1 MFDFILAHPYLTI
14 WVSLVLVFERAM
26 YCGYVV
32 DDDSWFV
39 VMKESKAAYKEKKL
53 SLFRLILRGCYGAG
67 IFMNKIQEHLC
78 ELILHGINC
87 SLMYH
92 LIAKSSIGPAGALLA
107 SMLYLI
113 NPINNQTVIWL
124 NGRRYALTI
133 MLVLTAFNFWWTAPA
148 IAFIIPWFQV
158 SGFLFPILFLWTP
171 FWPLVPVLA
180 ALLSIFGKKHL
191 ISKMN
196 DRKKDYKGGN
206 ENQKLTWRKSILYVK
221 TVGYQFFNCIFPVNP
236 AMYHNFLFYFSLTEE
251 GTKSGYAINK
261 DFWKGAGVLAL
272 LGYLIIFQHSFWAF
286 WFLLFI
292 SPWCN
297 IYQVTMNASDRY
309 CSLPNIGAMALLAEY
324 LLKLPDPFRT
334 AAICSFAAFYILKY
348 QPLFIAYRNLENF
361 YLYHINQKPDI
372 INPRFFL
379 AKLYHAK
386 KDHFS
391 AFAVIKQGMRYHPY
405 DFKLLLGF
413 IECLFTLGKPISAL
427 RAMEICEKHIPP
439 LEVEDTN
446 NLFAGIRKQYAKE
459 YKSLLNSRDEID
471 RMTPR
476 ELYEEKERIYKK
488 ESTLPLSKREK
499 VLRKCGNLPMN
510 RIANVA

>member
-1 MFDFILAHPYLTI
+1 MLNFVLSHPYLTI
-14 WVSLVLVFERAM
+14 WASLVLMFEKAM

-39 VMKESKAAYKEKKL
+39 AMRDAKKDFKEKKI
-53 SLFRLILRGCYGAG
+53 SLFKLITMACYGAG
-67 IFMNKIQEHLC
+67 IFRNKTQEHFFAVA
-78 ELILHGINC
+78 LHGVNC
-87 SLMYH
+87 SLVYH
-92 LIAKSSIGPAGALLA
+92 LAVKFSHNPAMALLA
-107 SMLYLI
+107 SMLYLV

-133 MLVLTAFNFWWTAPA
+133 LCVLIALNFWWTAPA
-148 IAFIIPWFQV
+148 MAVMIPWLQV
-158 SGFLFPILFLWTP
+158 SGFLFPIMFLFTP
-171 FWPLVPVLA
+171 AWPIVPLLA
-180 ALLSIFGKKHL
+180 ALLSIFGG
-191 ISKMN
+191 
-196 DRKKDYKGGN
+196 RKVVDNIRNRRKDFKAGN
-206 ENQKLTWRKSILYVK
+206 ENQKLTWKKSILYVK
-221 TVGYQFFNCIFPVNP
+221 TVGYHFFNCVLPVKP
-236 AMYHNFLFYFSLTEE
+236 AMYHTFLFYFSLTEE
-251 GTKSGYAINK
+251 GTKNGYAINK

-272 LGYLIIFQHSFWAF
+272 LGYLIIGQHSFWAF

-309 CSLPNIGAMALLAEY
+309 CSLPNIGVMALLAEY
-324 LLKLPDPFRT
+324 LLKLPEPYRT
-334 AAICSFAAFYILKY
+334 AAICAFGSFYVVKY

-361 YLYHINQKPDI
+361 YLYHINQQPDI

-427 RAMEICEKHIPP
+427 RAMEVCERHVPP
-439 LEVEDTN
+439 LEVEDTK

-459 YKSLLNSRDEID
+459 YKALENSRDDVD

-476 ELYEEKERIYKK
+476 ELFEEKIRIENK
-488 ESTLPLSKREK
+488 ESSLPLSKRQK
-499 VLRKCGNLPMN
+499 VLTRYQNLNYN